1 MENLQQGSEVDKRVF
16 CEGALPF
23 EVVAGRPTEFS
34 IGGTP
39 VGKFSIECCMG
50 F

>member
-1 MENLQQGSEVDKRVF
+1 MF

-23 EVVAGRPTEFS
+23 EVVASRPTVFSIVFNNNLTTS

-39 VGKFSIECCMG
+39 VGKFPIECCMG
-50 F
+50 FYG